1 MSDGGLP
8 GVCPSCEKILKI
20 RIKGGKAVCVCPA
33 KDCGFTYEQPLN
45 QRAAFRPS
53 YEAEPEVGAQGEIAA
68 RCVRVAP

>member
-8 GVCPSCEKILKI
+8 GVCPSCGKILKI

-33 KDCGFTYEQPLN
+33 RTVDSPMNNPES
-45 QRAAFRPS
+45 RAAFRPS

-68 RCVRVAP
+68 LCVRVAP